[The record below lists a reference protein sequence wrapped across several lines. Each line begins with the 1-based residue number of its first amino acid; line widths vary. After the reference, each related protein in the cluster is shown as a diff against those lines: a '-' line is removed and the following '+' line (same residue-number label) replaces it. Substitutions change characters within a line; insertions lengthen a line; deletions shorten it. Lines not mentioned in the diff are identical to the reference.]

1 MGNETRQFVSRGG
14 LKLDAALS
22 AFGLDVTGRLCADF
36 GCNVGGFTDC
46 LLQRGAEKVY
56 AVDTGYGTL
65 AWTLRTDPRV
75 VVMERTNALHVE
87 APEPVDLVV
96 IDAAWTCQEYI
107 IPAAMAWLAPVD
119 GTVADE
125 TPALPCTVSL
135 LKPHYE
141 MARID
146 PRRRHGKAPLTTDE
160 TDEVLR
166 TVTARLGELG
176 WTVAEAMASPL
187 KGKGGNTEF
196 LLRVTRDLQNGVTK
210 NLQDG
215 RRCIE

>member
-1 MGNETRQFVSRGG
+1 MGNEPGQFVSRGG
-14 LKLDAALS
+14 EKLDAALS

-46 LLQRGAEKVY
+46 LLQRGAAKVY
-56 AVDTGYGTL
+56 AVDTGYGAL
-65 AWTLRTDPRV
+65 AWTLRKDPRV

-96 IDAAWTCQEYI
+96 IDAAWTCQEHI
-107 IPAAMAWLAPVD
+107 IPAAMAWLGPVD
-119 GTVADE
+119 KAAADSA
-125 TPALPCTVSL
+125 PALPCVVSL

-146 PRRRHGKAPLTTDE
+146 PRRRHRKAPLTTDE

-166 TVTARLGELG
+166 TVTTGLTEQG
-176 WTVAEAMASPL
+176 WTVAQAIASPI

-196 LLRVTRDLQNGVTK
+196 LLRVTRDVWSSETK
-210 NLQDG
+210 NLQD
-215 RRCIE
+215 RS